1 VVVLT
6 GTVAVVGVMEI
17 EVIFVAPPLPP
28 PQAESVNRESPIT
41 ANAQTSWAFRS
52 IR

>member
-1 VVVLT
+1 
-6 GTVAVVGVMEI
+6 VGVMEI
-17 EVIFVAPPLPP
+17 EVIFVAPLPP

-41 ANAQTSWAFRS
+41 ANAQTCWAFLS